1 MSFKTICSR
10 FYDSGRVELL
20 VEAGVGSEGSIRS
33 AMKDSDIKFGT
44 RRYKILFKAILRPKI
59 EFIMENVV
67 EFSELPLSNNPK
79 ITNLCNQGVNP
90 EKVESIINVDIL
102 PTLGGKMAKWMDSLL
117 NMIVYYL
124 T

>member
-79 ITNLCNQGVNP
+79 ITNLCNRLS
-90 EKVESIINVDIL
+90 ESIINVDIL

-117 NMIVYYL
+117 NMIVYCL